1 MFSVFADAH
10 VRNVPGVRKASV
22 RVLRD
27 GAAVVAD
34 WSSMGTG
41 YTLYAAV
48 VVRTIRKLSRGFDS
62 ER

>member
-1 MFSVFADAH
+1 MNVFAHAH
-10 VRNVPGVRKASV
+10 VKNVPVVRKARV

-34 WSSMGTG
+34 RSRAGTG

-48 VVRTIRKLSRGFDS
+48 VVKTMRKLSRGFDK